1 MKRSWYQ
8 TSKLCTALRKHVL
21 RVDLCVFIDEEKV
34 FSDENYLNSTIKSIL
49 TAAIIKGLDIIGIL
63 TPQNPSIG
71 WKAVQMAKT
80 QQMDIVVVPGQ
91 TYVCQEGIELYIYN
105 MQQPLKSNLTFA
117 EACRTAH
124 SYSGFVVATNITKR
138 QALLLDKLQGSD
150 SAPDAIEIFNS
161 KVGGY
166 RDLNIDFPKFV
177 SSGATSATDLE
188 ATDVF
193 TLLDRKTA
201 EKMNLLRPEE
211 GIDFVPKYLKPK
223 PGGLTNGQSIL

>member
-8 TSKLCTALRKHVL
+8 TSKLCTALRKHIL

-138 QALLLDKLQGSD
+138 QATHC
-150 SAPDAIEIFNS
+150 
-161 KVGGY
+161 
-166 RDLNIDFPKFV
+166 
-177 SSGATSATDLE
+177 SG
-188 ATDVF
+188 
-193 TLLDRKTA
+193 
-201 EKMNLLRPEE
+201 
-211 GIDFVPKYLKPK
+211 
-223 PGGLTNGQSIL
+223 

>member
-21 RVDLCVFIDEEKV
+21 RVDLCVFIDEEKA
-34 FSDENYLNSTIKSIL
+34 FADENYLNSTIKSIL

-63 TPQNPSIG
+63 TPTNSSIG
-71 WKAVQMAKT
+71 WKAVQMAKD
-80 QQMDIVVVPGQ
+80 QQMDITVVPGQ
-91 TYVCQEGIELYIYN
+91 TYICQEGTELYIYN
-105 MQQPLKSNLTFA
+105 MQQPLKLNLTFA

-124 SYSGFVVATNITKR
+124 SYNGFVVASNITKR
-138 QALLLDKLQGSD
+138 QALLFDKLQGSD
-150 SAPDAIEIFNS
+150 SAPDAVEIFNS
-161 KVGGY
+161 KIGGY

-188 ATDVF
+188 NTDVF

-201 EKMNLLRPEE
+201 EEMNLLRAEE
-211 GIDFVPKYLKPK
+211 GINFVPKYLKPK
-223 PGGLTNGQSIL
+223 SGGLTNGQSIL

>member
-21 RVDLCVFIDEEKV
+21 RVDLCVFIDEEKA

-49 TAAIIKGLDIIGIL
+49 TAAIIKGLDIVGIL
-63 TPQNPSIG
+63 TPKSPSIG
-71 WKAVQMAKT
+71 YKAVQMAKT

-91 TYVCQEGIELYIYN
+91 TYICKESIELYIYN
-105 MQQPLKSNLTFA
+105 VQQPLKPNLTFA

-124 SYSGFVVATNITKR
+124 SYNGFVVASNITKR
-138 QALLLDKLQGSD
+138 QASLLDKLQGSD
-150 SAPDAIEIFNS
+150 SGPDAVEIFNS
-161 KVGGY
+161 KIGGY

-188 ATDVF
+188 NTDVF
-193 TLLDRKTA
+193 TLLDRKVA
-201 EKMNLLRPEE
+201 EEMNLIRPQE
-211 GIDFVPKYLKPK
+211 GVDFVPKYLKPK
-223 PGGLTNGQSIL
+223 SGGLTNGQSIL

>member
-91 TYVCQEGIELYIYN
+91 TYICQEGIELYIYN

-150 SAPDAIEIFNS
+150 SAPYSILKLVVTEILILISQNLF
-161 KVGGY
+161 
-166 RDLNIDFPKFV
+166 LPE
-177 SSGATSATDLE
+177 LH
-188 ATDVF
+188 
-193 TLLDRKTA
+193 LLLIL
-201 EKMNLLRPEE
+201 NLLMFLLYWIEKLQR
-211 GIDFVPKYLKPK
+211 K
-223 PGGLTNGQSIL
+223 

>member
-8 TSKLCTALRKHVL
+8 TSKLCTALRKHIL

-105 MQQPLKSNLTFA
+105 MQQPLKLNLTFA

-150 SAPDAIEIFNS
+150 SAPDAIEIFNG
-161 KVGGY
+161 KTGGF
-166 RDLNIDFPKFV
+166 RDLSVDYPSFI

-188 ATDVF
+188 NSNTF
-193 TLLDRKTA
+193 TLIDRKKA
-201 EKMNLLRPEE
+201 VDMKLIGEE
-211 GIDFVPKYLKPK
+211 QGVDFTPKYLEPK
-223 PGGLTNGQSIL
+223 TPGAI